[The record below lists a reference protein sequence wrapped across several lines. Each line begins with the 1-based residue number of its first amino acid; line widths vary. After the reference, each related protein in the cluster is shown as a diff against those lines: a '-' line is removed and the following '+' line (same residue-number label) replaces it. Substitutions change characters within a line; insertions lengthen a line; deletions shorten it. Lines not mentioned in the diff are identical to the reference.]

1 MGIIQARKE
10 VSNMNAIAK
19 EVREDV
25 NACPHCDDRA
35 DLCKASVASLKIGA
49 LVRLK
54 QCKSESYD
62 NCALFLAK
70 CLRSGWQY
78 RYAS

>member
-1 MGIIQARKE
+1 MLKRKE
-10 VSNMNAIAK
+10 VNNMNATAK

-25 NACPHCDDRA
+25 NACPYCDDRA
-35 DLCKASVASLKIGA
+35 DVCKASLASLKIGA